1 MGYRPGP
8 DPERQMNR
16 DLVVLPEAEADL
28 TDAYTWYEER
38 LPGLGSAFLLSVEAV
53 IHSITRNPQLYSL
66 VHKNVRRALVRRF
79 PYAVFYIVEESHI
92 AVLAIFHAKR
102 HPATWRERSK

>member
-28 TDAYTWYEER
+28 ADAYTWYEER
-38 LPGLGSAFLLSVEAV
+38 LPGLGSDILLLNLPCE
-53 IHSITRNPQLYSL
+53 
-66 VHKNVRRALVRRF
+66 K
-79 PYAVFYIVEESHI
+79 
-92 AVLAIFHAKR
+92 
-102 HPATWRERSK
+102 

>member
-8 DPERQMNR
+8 DPEWQMNR

-28 TDAYTWYEER
+28 ADAYTWYEER

-53 IHSITRNPQLYSL
+53 IHSITRGKKGVKSL
-66 VHKNVRRALVRRF
+66 TFN
-79 PYAVFYIVEESHI
+79 IVLCI
-92 AVLAIFHAKR
+92 ASLML
-102 HPATWRERSK
+102 RSSNWVNGGASQPLRGSDWLIS

>member
-28 TDAYTWYEER
+28 ADAYTWHEER

-53 IHSITRNPQLYSL
+53 INSISRNPQLYSL

-102 HPATWRERSK
+102 HPATWRKRSK

>member
-1 MGYRPGP
+1 
-8 DPERQMNR
+8 MNR

-28 TDAYTWYEER
+28 ADAYTWYEER

-53 IHSITRNPQLYSL
+53 IHSITRNPQLYSP

-92 AVLAIFHAKR
+92 AILAVFHAKR

>member
-1 MGYRPGP
+1 MSRP
-8 DPERQMNR
+8 
-16 DLVVLPEAEADL
+16 LVVLPEAEADL
-28 TDAYTWYEER
+28 ADAYTWYEER

-53 IHSITRNPQLYSL
+53 IHSISRNPQLYSL

-102 HPATWRERSK
+102 HPATWRKRSK